1 MGLGMKGREG
11 EDDSMRCERSNG
23 SDINKDS
30 ETGREEVRG
39 WGRREEEQE
48 EEERR
53 CGGCSG
59 FKEKVEEDSMAVRRH
74 EGIQVEEHPI

>member
-1 MGLGMKGREG
+1 MVQEVQRIHTKEYLNAITSIILPWRTLIEVGLGMKGREG

-39 WGRREEEQE
+39 
-48 EEERR
+48 
-53 CGGCSG
+53 
-59 FKEKVEEDSMAVRRH
+59 
-74 EGIQVEEHPI
+74 